1 MPVRAPHADRCR
13 PLRRLCRLQGRRLIN
28 VSYGHRQAIGN
39 QLVTERN
46 YRLVNDQSGRM
57 AMEKRKPNEAA
68 DGEAV
73 ANPDGTPEQP
83 QRRIDLPAVE
93 SPSISPVELGEAS
106 DSAAASTAE
115 EAEASTAGTAR
126 ENTSFSLVEFTA
138 PKRPR
143 FALRSRHKRYA
154 LLVASVAIAAVV
166 GAVTGAATTGGF
178 SKAPPVDVAGVEE
191 NKAMQQSV
199 ARLTKEITS
208 LKASLDAANR
218 SASSQIAKI
227 SERLNRETTNVT
239 GSVPPQTQATPAPAR
254 PELAANATQP
264 RLSILPD
271 WTIRETRDGLVY
283 VQGHGDIY
291 QVVPGAPLPGLGP
304 VEQIRRQDGRWL
316 VVTPKGIIVS
326 MRDRRYFG
334 QF

>member
-1 MPVRAPHADRCR
+1 
-13 PLRRLCRLQGRRLIN
+13 
-28 VSYGHRQAIGN
+28 
-39 QLVTERN
+39 
-46 YRLVNDQSGRM
+46 M

-73 ANPDGTPEQP
+73 ANPDSTPEQP
-83 QRRIDLPAVE
+83 QRRIELPAVE
-93 SPSISPVELGEAS
+93 SPSISPVELGHAT
-106 DSAAASTAE
+106 DSVAASPTE
-115 EAEASTAGTAR
+115 VSSAGTAR

-143 FALRSRHKRYA
+143 FAFRPRHKRYA
-154 LLVASVAIAAVV
+154 LLAASVAIAAVI

-178 SKAPPVDVAGVEE
+178 SKAPSVDVAAVEE

-218 SASSQIAKI
+218 SASTQIAKI
-227 SERLNRETTNVT
+227 SERLNRETANVT
-239 GSVPPQTQATPAPAR
+239 GSVPPQTQAAPSAPPPAAR
-254 PELAANATQP
+254 PEPAATAMQS
-264 RLSILPD
+264 RVSIVPD
-271 WTIRETRDGLVY
+271 WTIRETRDGFVY

-304 VEQIRRQDGRWL
+304 VEQIKRQDGRWL

-326 MRDRRYFG
+326 MRDRRYFE

>member
-1 MPVRAPHADRCR
+1 
-13 PLRRLCRLQGRRLIN
+13 
-28 VSYGHRQAIGN
+28 
-39 QLVTERN
+39 
-46 YRLVNDQSGRM
+46 
-57 AMEKRKPNEAA
+57 MEKRKPNEAA

-93 SPSISPVELGEAS
+93 SPSISPVELGQAS
-106 DSAAASTAE
+106 DAVAPSGAE
-115 EAEASTAGTAR
+115 EAETSTAGTAR
-126 ENTSFSLVEFTA
+126 DNTSFSLVEFTA

-143 FALRSRHKRYA
+143 FAFRARHKRYA
-154 LLVASVAIAAVV
+154 LLAASIMIAVVV
-166 GAVTGAATTGGF
+166 GAVTGAATMGGF
-178 SKAPPVDVAGVEE
+178 SKAPPVDVAAVEE

-199 ARLTKEITS
+199 ARLTKEITG

-239 GSVPPQTQATPAPAR
+239 GSVPPQTQAAPPAPPAMR
-254 PELAANATQP
+254 PELAASAMKP
-264 RLSILPD
+264 RLSIVPD
-271 WTIRETRDGLVY
+271 WTIREARDGFVY

-304 VEQIRRQDGRWL
+304 VEQIKRQNGRWL

-326 MRDRRYFG
+326 MRDRRYFEP
-334 QF
+334 F

>member
-1 MPVRAPHADRCR
+1 
-13 PLRRLCRLQGRRLIN
+13 
-28 VSYGHRQAIGN
+28 
-39 QLVTERN
+39 
-46 YRLVNDQSGRM
+46 M

-68 DGEAV
+68 DGEAA
-73 ANPDGTPEQP
+73 ANPDSTSEQH
-83 QRRIDLPAVE
+83 QRRIELPAVD
-93 SPSISPVELGEAS
+93 SPSISPVELGQAP
-106 DSAAASTAE
+106 DSVAASTPE
-115 EAEASTAGTAR
+115 ETGASLAGTGR

-143 FALRSRHKRYA
+143 FAFRSRHKRYA
-154 LLVASVAIAAVV
+154 LLAASVAIAAMV
-166 GAVTGAATTGGF
+166 GAVTGVATTGGF
-178 SKAPPVDVAGVEE
+178 SKAPPVDVAAVEE

-227 SERLNRETTNVT
+227 SERLIRETANVT
-239 GSVPPQTQATPAPAR
+239 GSVPPQTQAAPPAPLPAAR
-254 PELAANATQP
+254 PELAATAMQP
-264 RLSILPD
+264 RLSIVPD
-271 WTIRETRDGLVY
+271 WTIRETRDGFVY

-304 VEQIRRQDGRWL
+304 VEQIKRQDGRWL

-326 MRDRRYFG
+326 MRDRRYFE

>member
-1 MPVRAPHADRCR
+1 
-13 PLRRLCRLQGRRLIN
+13 
-28 VSYGHRQAIGN
+28 
-39 QLVTERN
+39 
-46 YRLVNDQSGRM
+46 M

-68 DGEAV
+68 DGEAA
-73 ANPDGTPEQP
+73 ANPDSTSEQH
-83 QRRIDLPAVE
+83 QRRIELPAVD
-93 SPSISPVELGEAS
+93 SPSISPVELGQAP
-106 DSAAASTAE
+106 DSVAASTPE
-115 EAEASTAGTAR
+115 ETGASLAGTGR

-143 FALRSRHKRYA
+143 FAFRSRHKRYA
-154 LLVASVAIAAVV
+154 LLAASVAIAAMV
-166 GAVTGAATTGGF
+166 GAVTGVATTGGF
-178 SKAPPVDVAGVEE
+178 SKAPPVDVAAVEE

-227 SERLNRETTNVT
+227 SERLIRETANVT
-239 GSVPPQTQATPAPAR
+239 GSVPPQTQAAPPAPLPAAR
-254 PELAANATQP
+254 PELATTAMQP
-264 RLSILPD
+264 RLSIVPD
-271 WTIRETRDGLVY
+271 WTIRETRDGFVY

-304 VEQIRRQDGRWL
+304 VEQIKRQDGRWL

-326 MRDRRYFG
+326 MRDRRYFE

>member
-1 MPVRAPHADRCR
+1 
-13 PLRRLCRLQGRRLIN
+13 
-28 VSYGHRQAIGN
+28 
-39 QLVTERN
+39 
-46 YRLVNDQSGRM
+46 
-57 AMEKRKPNEAA
+57 MEKRKPNEAA

-73 ANPDGTPEQP
+73 ANPDSTPEQP
-83 QRRIDLPAVE
+83 RRIDLPAVE
-93 SPSISPVELGEAS
+93 SPSISPVELGQAT
-106 DSAAASTAE
+106 DSIATSSPE
-115 EAEASTAGTAR
+115 EAEVSPAGAAPGTP
-126 ENTSFSLVEFTA
+126 SFSLVEFTA

-143 FALRSRHKRYA
+143 FAFRPRHKRYA
-154 LLVASVAIAAVV
+154 LLAASVAIAAVV

-178 SKAPPVDVAGVEE
+178 SKAPPVDVAAIEE

-208 LKASLDAANR
+208 LKATLDAANR

-239 GSVPPQTQATPAPAR
+239 GSVPPQTQAASAAPLPAAR
-254 PELAANATQP
+254 PETAAAMQP
-264 RLSILPD
+264 RLSIVPD
-271 WTIRETRDGLVY
+271 WTIHDTRDGFVY
-283 VQGHGDIY
+283 VQGHGDIF

-304 VEQIRRQDGRWL
+304 VEQIKRQDGRWL

-326 MRDRRYFG
+326 MRDRRYFE

>member
-1 MPVRAPHADRCR
+1 
-13 PLRRLCRLQGRRLIN
+13 
-28 VSYGHRQAIGN
+28 
-39 QLVTERN
+39 
-46 YRLVNDQSGRM
+46 M

-106 DSAAASTAE
+106 DSVAAATAE

-126 ENTSFSLVEFTA
+126 ENTSFSLIEFTA

-143 FALRSRHKRYA
+143 FAFRSRRKRYA

-178 SKAPPVDVAGVEE
+178 SKTPPVDVAAVEE

-239 GSVPPQTQATPAPAR
+239 GSVPPRTQAALPLPATR
-254 PELAANATQP
+254 PELAATAIQP

-271 WTIRETRDGLVY
+271 WTIRDARDGLVY

-291 QVVPGAPLPGLGP
+291 QVVPGASLPGLGP
-304 VEQIRRQDGRWL
+304 VEQIKREDGRWL

-326 MRDRRYFG
+326 MRDRRYFE

>member
-1 MPVRAPHADRCR
+1 
-13 PLRRLCRLQGRRLIN
+13 
-28 VSYGHRQAIGN
+28 
-39 QLVTERN
+39 
-46 YRLVNDQSGRM
+46 M

-73 ANPDGTPEQP
+73 ANPDSTPEQP
-83 QRRIDLPAVE
+83 RRIDLPAVE
-93 SPSISPVELGEAS
+93 SPSISPVELGQAT
-106 DSAAASTAE
+106 DSVTTSSPE
-115 EAEASTAGTAR
+115 EAEISSIGTAR
-126 ENTSFSLVEFTA
+126 TTSFSLVEFTA

-143 FALRSRHKRYA
+143 FAFRPRHKRYA
-154 LLVASVAIAAVV
+154 LLAASVAIAAVV

-178 SKAPPVDVAGVEE
+178 SKAPPVDVAAMEE

-208 LKASLDAANR
+208 LKATLDAANR

-227 SERLNRETTNVT
+227 SERLSRETTNVT
-239 GSVPPQTQATPAPAR
+239 GSVPPQTQAAPTGPLPAAR
-254 PELAANATQP
+254 PETAATAMQL
-264 RLSILPD
+264 RLSIVPD
-271 WTIRETRDGLVY
+271 WTIHDTRDGFVY

-304 VEQIRRQDGRWL
+304 VEQIKRQDGRWL

-326 MRDRRYFG
+326 MRDRRYFE